1 MAGHRIQR
9 LSIFF
14 SYITCCLTIYSFEN
28 IINWFK
34 RARVLCHRVASWL
47 TCVMVLEEAVRVCFY
62 HDVTTGSSLFLFLPL
77 KPSSIVYVGPVSP
90 SVWFSSTLVV
100 LLSMNSK
107 RNSIKIIWKFWK
119 KKWSD
124 VFLIKPLPCWKIEIL
139 PQMRKHYEEIEV
151 QQKLLLTR
159 QGVFFYHY
167 SLATFLLGFY
177 YSKKVI
183 KFSTSLIHTG
193 SASCWSIHDRNDCN
207 FHPYLPHIKKWFCK
221 KKIFRG

>member
-77 KPSSIVYVGPVSP
+77 KPFSIVYVGPVSP

-159 QGVFFYHY
+159 QGVFF
-167 SLATFLLGFY
+167 
-177 YSKKVI
+177 I
-183 KFSTSLIHTG
+183 IIH
-193 SASCWSIHDRNDCN
+193 SPPSC
-207 FHPYLPHIKKWFCK
+207 
-221 KKIFRG
+221 